1 MHESKNLG
9 TAENRSV
16 DLDAEF
22 RKSIANIKSRVRA
35 VLRRILSLRL
45 LRNSVKNAA

>member
-1 MHESKNLG
+1 MRESKKLS

-22 RKSIANIKSRVRA
+22 RKSIATIKSRVRA
-35 VLRRILSLRL
+35 VLRKILSLYK
-45 LRNSVKNAA
+45 LRFKG